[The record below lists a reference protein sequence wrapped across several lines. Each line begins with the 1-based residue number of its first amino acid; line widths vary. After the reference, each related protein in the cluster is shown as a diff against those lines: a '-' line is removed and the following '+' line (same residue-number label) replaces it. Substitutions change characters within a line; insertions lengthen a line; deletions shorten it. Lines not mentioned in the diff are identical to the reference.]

1 MTVAM
6 LMQNTL
12 KSAERLWSLARERKV
27 VPLELELLE
36 KVPRCVSS
44 HSLILFFFEIWS
56 ASIDW
61 IVFSMY
67 IAILRSHKLKRLN
80 GSSIWQQR
88 LVSNR
93 MKSSRMGNT
102 RRK

>member
-44 HSLILFFFEIWS
+44 HFLFFSLSFF
-56 ASIDW
+56 
-61 IVFSMY
+61 VFGTRAFYSLFRLDFMR
-67 IAILRSHKLKRLN
+67 IL
-80 GSSIWQQR
+80 
-88 LVSNR
+88 
-93 MKSSRMGNT
+93 
-102 RRK
+102 